1 MSFSRYFENGQKGT
15 AENWNQWFGD
25 FFNEG
30 IMSGFSL
37 TDAGGLNV
45 EVGAGTAYVK
55 DANGRMYQVISGA
68 TETLTATDNATR
80 YINLHCNN
88 GGSYLTLDSSSTT
101 PDDAITLGLVT
112 AASGD
117 ITVLT
122 DYSIGMPG
130 AFPPGG
136 IVAWSGALG
145 NIPSGWLL
153 CDGNNGT
160 PNLIDRFLQG
170 ITTSTTEPGTT
181 GGAHSITIGTSG
193 LYADGQSFVQVTKGA
208 TFNNRPKY
216 YEVAWIMK
224 A

>member
-15 AENWNQWFGD
+15 SENWNKWFGD

-30 IMSGFSL
+30 IMTGFAL

-45 EVGAGTAYVK
+45 EVSAGTAYVK
-55 DANGRMYQVISGA
+55 DANGLMYQVVSSA
-68 TETLTATDNATR
+68 TETLTAIDNATR

-88 GGSYLTLDSSSTT
+88 GAYLTLDSSSTT

-136 IVAWSGALG
+136 IIAWSGTLA

-153 CDGNNGT
+153 CDGNNNT
-160 PNLIDRFLQG
+160 PNLVGRFLRG
-170 ITTSTTEPGTT
+170 VNSAVTNPGTT
-181 GGAHSITIGTSG
+181 GGYDTRSLGTSL
-193 LYADGQSFVQVTKGA
+193 LYTCSCYTTSVCYGGSWD
-208 TFNNRPKY
+208 NRPAF
-216 YEVAWIMK
+216 YEVAFIMK
-224 A
+224 V